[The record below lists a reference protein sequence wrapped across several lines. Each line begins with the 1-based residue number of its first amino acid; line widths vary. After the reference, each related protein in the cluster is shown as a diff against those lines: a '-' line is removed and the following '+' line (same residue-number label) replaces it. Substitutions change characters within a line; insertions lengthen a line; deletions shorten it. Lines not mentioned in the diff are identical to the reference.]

1 MDCLVPTHLGE
12 DNTHQRQQAGAQV
25 GCSHEVRAR
34 VWEAPAAGSTPD
46 YSAHRQARPITVC
59 TPRVLKA
66 STVSCSF
73 ERGCTLLPC
82 SICVSARIHH
92 QQVNPG
98 TPSSKTRLT
107 IYSSALHALPGQEC
121 PKHDSVCVWVMSEVC
136 PRGNEVIIRVK
147 FWVWWEQAS
156 TNTLTAIFQSISECA
171 KTLKPLEF
179 MFAGLGWVYLVV

>member
-1 MDCLVPTHLGE
+1 MTLMTPVHTHLSRR
-12 DNTHQRQQAGAQV
+12 HQRQSSAKV
-25 GCSHEVRAR
+25 GCSGCSHGVRAR
-34 VWEAPAAGSTPD
+34 VWEAPGAGSTPD

-92 QQVNPG
+92 HQVKPG

-121 PKHDSVCVWVMSEVC
+121 PKHDFVCVWVMSEVC
-136 PRGNEVIIRVK
+136 RRGNEVIIRVK
-147 FWVWWEQAS
+147 FWVGGLLWWERVS
-156 TNTLTAIFQSISECA
+156 TTTLTAISIH
-171 KTLKPLEF
+171 
-179 MFAGLGWVYLVV
+179 